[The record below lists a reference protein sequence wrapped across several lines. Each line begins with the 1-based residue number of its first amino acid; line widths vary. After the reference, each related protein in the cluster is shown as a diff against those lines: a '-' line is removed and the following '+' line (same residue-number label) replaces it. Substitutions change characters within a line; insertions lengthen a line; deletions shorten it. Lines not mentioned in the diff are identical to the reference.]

1 MATCTFTLSCASQ
14 RKDVTGWLMLQLA
27 AGKLDYISQAE
38 GMQLQGDYSFAGLF
52 PLHYTDVSATGLPAL
67 APCDQGRP
75 NKHGFHLM
83 QAMRFAVEEINN
95 GNGPLPLLPKVKL
108 GYQIYDICS
117 NPASVLA
124 TLDLLEQQY
133 QQYQNSSNTQRALS
147 VIGPDSS
154 SKSFTPAALLGA
166 YVIPQISYEA
176 SNEMLS
182 NKQIYPAF
190 FRTIPSDKNQVAAM
204 IQLLVRFN
212 WMWIALLG
220 SDNDYGLQGMQSLS
234 EQASHHGICIPY
246 QGIIPTASDDTVQTM
261 RNMVDN
267 ILKTKVNTIVVFSS
281 KTKFHD
287 FLPYVLERNITEK
300 VWIGTE
306 DWSPS
311 TLISRIPGIQTIGT
325 VIGISVKDATISGFD
340 EFQKNTVEGSKQ
352 HVSNVTISSGNDCLQ
367 STDLYSLA
375 RNNFSMDK
383 YDITSSFNVYKAVYA
398 LAQALHQALD
408 CDSGECNKRSVTP
421 PELLSLLREVRFS
434 LSNSTVYFDKNGDPP
449 TGYDIVSW
457 VWRGT
462 DWSLRVIGSFTP
474 DPITLKVDA
483 DLIEWHGKGDSAS
496 VPQSLCSLPCPK
508 GHKKLLTGQHAC
520 CFDCQACPSATF
532 LNKSGK
538 DCQACL
544 PEQWAPPSSEEC
556 LNRTVIILDWDH
568 PLSIALLFFLATCL
582 LLTSSTAVI
591 LLLNLNTPV
600 AKSAGGRTCLLM
612 LAALTVAALSTLCHF
627 GQPSPLACILKQP
640 LFTIS
645 FSVCLACI
653 TVRSLQVV
661 CIFKFA
667 SKLPP
672 AYDRWMKKQGPEVTI
687 FLVSVT
693 ILLISVLRVSLD
705 TPRPSQDLQF
715 YQDKIVQEC
724 SKTLSVGSGIE
735 LAYVS
740 VLSVLCFLFSYMGKD
755 LPANYNEAKCVTF
768 SLMVYMISWM
778 SFFTLYLINRETF
791 TMAAQVF
798 ATLFSVLAF
807 LAGYFLPKM
816 YIIVLRPQMN
826 TTAHFQNCI
835 QMYTMNKIKIGFKC
849 PKLLELFH
857 MLSNNNQNL

>member
-1 MATCTFTLSCASQ
+1 MLTTLLFSE
-14 RKDVTGWLMLQLA
+14 WLMLQLA
-27 AGKLDYISQAE
+27 AGQLDYTSQAE
-38 GMQLQGDYSFAGLF
+38 GMQIQGDYSLAGLF
-52 PLHYTDVSATGLPAL
+52 PLHYTDVDAGGLPAL
-67 APCDQGRP
+67 VPCNQGRI
-75 NKHGFHLM
+75 NKHGFHLL

-95 GNGPLPLLPKVKL
+95 GTGPLHLLPGIKL
-108 GYQIYDICS
+108 GYQMYDICS

-133 QQYQNSSNTQRALS
+133 QSSSNTQKAVG

-182 NKQIYPAF
+182 NKNMYPAF

-212 WMWIALLG
+212 WRWIALLG

-234 EQASHHGICIPY
+234 EQASQYGICIPY
-246 QGIIPTASDDTVQTM
+246 QGVIPTASDNTVQIM

-267 ILKTKVNTIVVFSS
+267 VLKTKVNTIVVFSS
-281 KTKFHD
+281 KTRFHG
-287 FLPYVLERNITEK
+287 FLPYVLERNITGK

-311 TLISRIPGIQTIGT
+311 TLISGIPGIQSIGT
-325 VIGISVKDATISGFD
+325 VIGISVKDASISGFD
-340 EFQKNTVEGSKQ
+340 LFQKNMVDASMQ
-352 HVSNVTISSGNDCLQ
+352 HAQDDTNVSISSDNSCLQ
-367 STDLYSLA
+367 SRDLYSIA
-375 RNNFSMDK
+375 KNNFSMDK

-398 LAQALHQALD
+398 LAKALHQALD
-408 CDSGECNKRSVTP
+408 CDSGECSKRSVTP
-421 PELLSLLREVRFS
+421 PELLPLLRKVRFS
-434 LSNSTVYFDKNGDPP
+434 LSNSSVYFDVNGDPP
-449 TGYDIVSW
+449 TGYDIISW

-462 DWSLRVIGSFTP
+462 EWSLRVVGSFSP
-474 DPITLKVDA
+474 DPITLTIDA
-483 DLIEWHGKGDSAS
+483 DLIEWHSKGDSES
-496 VPQSLCSLPCPK
+496 EVPKSLCSPPCPT
-508 GHKKLLTGQHAC
+508 GHKKLQTGQHPC
-520 CFDCQACPSATF
+520 CFDCQPCPSATF
-532 LNKSGK
+532 LNKSK
-538 DCQACL
+538 PTECQACL

-556 LNRTVIILDWDH
+556 LKRTVILLEWDH
-568 PLSIALLFFLATCL
+568 PLSIALLFFLGTCL
-582 LLTSSTAVI
+582 LLTFSTAIIHLV
-591 LLLNLNTPV
+591 NLNTPV

-627 GQPSPLACILKQP
+627 GRPSPLACILKQP

-645 FSVCLACI
+645 FAVCLACI

-661 CIFKFA
+661 CIFKFS

-672 AYDRWMKKQGPEVTI
+672 AYDKWMKKRGPEVTI

-693 ILLISVLRVSLD
+693 MLFISVLRVSLD
-705 TPRPSQDLQF
+705 TPQPSQDLQF
-715 YQDKIVQEC
+715 YHDKIVKEC
-724 SKTLSVGSGIE
+724 SKTLSIGSGIE

-740 VLSVLCFLFSYMGKD
+740 LLSVLCFAFSYMGKD

-768 SLMVYMISWM
+768 SLMVYMISWI

-835 QMYTMNKIKIGFKC
+835 QMYTMAKK
-849 PKLLELFH
+849 
-857 MLSNNNQNL
+857 

>member
-1 MATCTFTLSCASQ
+1 MFLTVVLSL
-14 RKDVTGWLMLQLA
+14 GWLMLQLA
-27 AGKLDYISQAE
+27 AGELDYASQAE
-38 GMQLQGDYSFAGLF
+38 GMRLQGDFSFAGLF
-52 PLHYTDVSATGLPAL
+52 PLHYTDVSANGLPAL
-67 APCDQGRP
+67 VPCDQGRP

-95 GNGPLPLLPKVKL
+95 SSGLLHLLPGVKL
-108 GYQIYDICS
+108 GYQMYDICS
-117 NPASVLA
+117 NPASFLA

-133 QQYQNSSNTQRALS
+133 QNFSNTQRAVG

-182 NKQIYPAF
+182 NKEIYPSF

-234 EQASHHGICIPY
+234 EQAPHHGICIPY
-246 QGIIPTASDDTVQTM
+246 QGIIPTASKDTVQTM

-311 TLISRIPGIQTIGT
+311 TLISGIPGIQTIGT
-325 VIGISVKDATISGFD
+325 VLGISVKDAAIPGFD
-340 EFQKNTVEGSKQ
+340 EFQKNTVEISMQRVNGEA
-352 HVSNVTISSGNDCLQ
+352 NVTLGGANDCLQ

-375 RNNFSMDK
+375 RNDFSMDK
-383 YDITSSFNVYKAVYA
+383 YDLTSSFNVYKAVYA
-398 LAQALHQALD
+398 LAQALHQALG
-408 CDSGECNKRSVTP
+408 CDSADCSRRSVTP
-421 PELLSLLREVRFS
+421 PELLAQLRKVRFS
-434 LSNSTVYFDKNGDPP
+434 LCNSSVYFDMHGDPP

-462 DWSLRVIGSFTP
+462 DWSLRVVGSFAP
-474 DPITLKVDA
+474 DPIALTVDA
-483 DLIEWHGKGDSAS
+483 SLIEWHGKEDSES
-496 VPQSLCSLPCPK
+496 VPESFCSPPCPK

-532 LNKSGK
+532 LNKSDLT

-556 LNRTVIILDWDH
+556 LNRTVVQLDWDH

-627 GQPSPLACILKQP
+627 GRPSPAACVLKQP

-653 TVRSLQVV
+653 AVRSLQVV

-667 SKLPP
+667 SKLPL
-672 AYDRWMKKQGPEVTI
+672 AYDRWTKKQGPEVTI
-687 FLVSVT
+687 FLVSAT
-693 ILLISVLRVSLD
+693 ILLISVLRVSVD
-705 TPRPSQDLQF
+705 TPQPSQDLRF
-715 YQDKIVQEC
+715 YQDKIVREC

-740 VLSVLCFLFSYMGKD
+740 VLSVLCFSFSYMGKD

-816 YIIVLRPQMN
+816 YIIILRPQMN

-835 QMYTMNKIKIGFKC
+835 QMYTMNK
-849 PKLLELFH
+849 
-857 MLSNNNQNL
+857 N